1 MVTEEQLWD
10 KITESAKRK
19 FDFDSLLAKFP
30 FEGKSRIV
38 IADNMLWKI
47 IHYLAFGKS
56 AKVLGMEFFNEF
68 VMLGIHWKQEDID
81 VFLSD
86 KKTLFAKEIFATKTI
101 TQLLN
106 EGVEPAIL
114 FNTLQQLL

>member
-10 KITESAKRK
+10 KITESAKQK
-19 FDFDSLLAKFP
+19 FDFNSLLAKFP
-30 FEGKSRIV
+30 FEEENKIK

-47 IHYLAFGKS
+47 IHDLAFGKS

-68 VMLGIHWKQEDID
+68 AKLGIHWKPEDID
-81 VFLSD
+81 TFLSD

-101 TQLLN
+101 TQMLNDGIELPLVFNSLL
-106 EGVEPAIL
+106 
-114 FNTLQQLL
+114 QLL